1 MSDPAY
7 GRFRPALWW
16 AGLQDRLQGRSV
28 RARARWGRLRPPP
41 GFGPLVWL
49 RTGGAREDVQVA
61 VALMQALREARD
73 DTRLVL
79 TYHSEYRDVLEAGL
93 RGLRDMGF
101 GYGPC
106 DAGRAVR
113 RVLARLDPA
122 WVVTVGEAPP
132 ANLGR
137 YLARR
142 DRPAIPYGCLGVDGD
157 EAPRGRADPLT
168 LLTPAQVEPTLGGL
182 LRAGGGAGLW
192 WWHGPVERDLL
203 RLWAEKGREHLLVVS
218 GEAGWA
224 AAIQGAGLPSLPLSA
239 WDREREAVPPGTVL
253 VADEAR
259 WYPALAASVDAVHL
273 AGAPRALAWQAL
285 AGGRPLSFSGI
296 CEVPLAEAGAQPI
309 DDVASLWDRWQA
321 WRADPFVARAVGDR
335 SRRFFWDCRRRA
347 REGTDR
353 LLERYRRL

>member
-7 GRFRPALWW
+7 GRCRPALWW
-16 AGLQDRLQGRSV
+16 AGLQDRLQGRAA

-79 TYHSEYRDVLEAGL
+79 TYHREYRGVLETGL

-106 DAGRAVR
+106 DADRAIR

-122 WVVTVGEAPP
+122 LVVVVGETPP
-132 ANLGR
+132 VNLAR
-137 YLARR
+137 HLARR
-142 DRPAIPYGCLGVDGD
+142 DRPAIPYACPETSGD
-157 EAPRGRADPLT
+157 VAPRGRADPLT

-182 LRAGGGAGLW
+182 LRVGGGEGLW
-192 WWHGPVERDLL
+192 WWHGPAERDLL
-203 RLWAEKGREHLLVVS
+203 RHWAEVGDAHLLVVS
-218 GEAGWA
+218 GDAGWT
-224 AAIQGAGLPSLPLSA
+224 AAIRRAGLVLLPLSA
-239 WDREREAVPPGTVL
+239 WDRERRAVPPGTVL

-273 AGAPRALAWQAL
+273 AGAPRAVAWQAL
-285 AGGRPLSFSGI
+285 AGGRPVSFSGA
-296 CEVPLAEAGAQPI
+296 CEVPLADAGARPVPDCI
-309 DDVASLWDRWQA
+309 ALWEQWRA

-335 SRRFFWDCRRRA
+335 TRRFFWDCRRRA